1 MLPLSEI
8 AHRRLYPSLTDPNFL
23 VLRSRR
29 LIFTSWINSLRDA
42 PLRVLDIGGRYQPY
56 RPLLSTQTG
65 SYIAVD
71 LKMTDLVN
79 VVASGEALPF
89 QWASF
94 DLVVATQVFDY
105 FDDPHEAAR
114 QIHAVL
120 RPGGVLLA
128 SVPGCAPRFADDEK
142 WRFTPC
148 GLRSVLSSFAH
159 VEILPEVSNVGSM
172 FRMTNLAMNAFL
184 PWNYIRSAY
193 NSTICP
199 ALNLLGLGLE
209 SLNLTTSDQFAANY
223 SIRATKAD

>member
-1 MLPLSEI
+1 M
-8 AHRRLYPSLTDPNFL
+8 F
-23 VLRSRR
+23 
-29 LIFTSWINSLRDA
+29 
-42 PLRVLDIGGRYQPY
+42 VLDVGGRYQPY
-56 RPLLSTQTG
+56 RPLLNNRTVRYVGVDILQTEM
-65 SYIAVD
+65 VD
-71 LKMTDLVN
+71 
-79 VVASGEALPF
+79 VVASGESLPF
-89 QWASF
+89 AANSF
-94 DLVVATQVFDY
+94 DVVIATQVFEY
-105 FDDPHEAAR
+105 FSQPRTAAE

-120 RPGGVLLA
+120 KPGGRLLMSVA
-128 SVPGCAPRFADDEK
+128 SFAPRFVDDEK
-142 WRFTPC
+142 WRFTPS